1 MMRVYLLYSTDE
13 GTGTDDG
20 STLSGVFSSREA
32 AEFARSE
39 LESHFTIHHPQ
50 PWYIKEHLVDNQIY
64 ILKEH
69 YNTSFRTERFC

>member
-1 MMRVYLLYSTDE
+1 MRVYLLYSTDE

-39 LESHFTIHHPQ
+39 LESHFTIHYPQ
-50 PWYIKEHLVDNQIY
+50 DWYIEEHLIDNQIQ
-64 ILKEH
+64 ILKEQ

>member
-1 MMRVYLLYSTDE
+1 MRVYLLYQTPAGTDE
-13 GTGTDDG
+13 GPAV
-20 STLSGVFSSREA
+20 SGVFSSREA